1 MYSDIVK
8 NQTHHSATA
17 SELLDKISSNS
28 KEMIENMSD
37 IVWMIKPGN
46 DDFKNIENRMLNFA
60 NEICSPAGINF
71 EFRKDA
77 STDAIQISMEQR
89 RDIYL
94 IFKEAINN
102 AVKYAHCYS
111 IHASITKE
119 NNHVQMRISDDGNG
133 FDTNI
138 VSNGNGLTNMK
149 KRAEINGGHFEIR
162 SSAGGGTEIAVSFK
176 A

>member
-1 MYSDIVK
+1 MAQHAIKAVITNILKINPEIKILLFSMYDEETYAKRFFQLGVK
-8 NQTHHSATA
+8 GF
-17 SELLDKISSNS
+17 I
-28 KEMIENMSD
+28 
-37 IVWMIKPGN
+37 
-46 DDFKNIENRMLNFA
+46 
-60 NEICSPAGINF
+60 
-71 EFRKDA
+71 RKDA

-149 KRAEINGGHFEIR
+149 KRAEINGGHFEIK
-162 SSAGGGTEIAVSFK
+162 SSAGGGTEVVVSFK